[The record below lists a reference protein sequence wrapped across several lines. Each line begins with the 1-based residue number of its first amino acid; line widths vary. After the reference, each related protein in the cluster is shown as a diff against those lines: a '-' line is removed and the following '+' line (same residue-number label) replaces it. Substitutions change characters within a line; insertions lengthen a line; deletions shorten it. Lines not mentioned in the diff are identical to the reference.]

1 MAYNY
6 ETNEIPTLFILRP
19 SYDNAATE
27 AAIVGAAGQFNYGKR
42 MKNQSTPFDVAAAPD
57 TKSFNV
63 DMFDNV
69 KTVTVGGTTLSYRT
83 ISAFVKKVG
92 DTERA
97 LLS

>member
-1 MAYNY
+1 MAYNF
-6 ETNEIPTLFILRP
+6 ETNEIPNLFVLRP
-19 SYDNAATE
+19 AFDSAASE
-27 AAIVGAAGQFNYGKR
+27 ATINGAAGQFNYGKR
-42 MKNQSTPFDVAAAPD
+42 LKNGSTPFDSLIQD
-57 TKSFNV
+57 TKSFTV

-69 KTVTVGGTTLSYRT
+69 KQVTVGGTTLTYRQ